1 MERER
6 KIMSET
12 ELMEQQAPTLVFGE
26 VETMVKEQA
35 PLAELPKTESVKQE
49 LDDSILTDEERRQV
63 DEFAKQIDLHN
74 STAILQ
80 YGVGTQKKM
89 ADFSGNALENVK
101 TKDLGEVGD
110 MLSEV
115 VTQLKGFDEEEKGF
129 LGIFKK
135 PAHKLEAIKT
145 KYSKAETNVNKIC
158 EALESNQV
166 MLLKDISIL
175 DKMYDLNLNY
185 FKELSMYIL
194 AGKKKLAETRETE
207 LPQLLEKAK
216 ASGLPEDAQAARD
229 LEALC
234 DRFEKKIHD
243 LELTRMVSIQTAPQI
258 RLVQS
263 SDTMM
268 VEKIQSTIVNTIP
281 LWKSQ
286 MVLALG
292 VTHAEQAARAQRE
305 VSDMTNEL
313 LKRNAEVLKTA
324 SIESAKESERGII
337 DMETL
342 KTTNANLISTLDEVM
357 KIQADGREK
366 RRVAEEEMRVMENDL
381 KQKLLE
387 LSDRK

>member
-1 MERER
+1 MNE
-6 KIMSET
+6 IDV
-12 ELMEQQAPTLVFGE
+12 MEQQAPTLVFGE
-26 VETMVKEQA
+26 VEDTVKEKE
-35 PLAELPKTESVKQE
+35 PLVEIPKAKELKDDLNDSV
-49 LDDSILTDEERRQV
+49 LSDEERRQV

-89 ADFSGNALENVK
+89 ADFSGSALENVK

-110 MLSEV
+110 MLSNV
-115 VTQLKGFDEEEKGF
+115 VTQLRDFDEEEKGF

-135 PAHKLEAIKT
+135 PANKIESMKS
-145 KYSKAETNVNKIC
+145 KYSKAETNINKIC
-158 EALESNQV
+158 EALEDNQV
-166 MLLKDISIL
+166 QLLKDISIL
-175 DKMYDLNLNY
+175 DKMYELNLTY

-216 ASGLPEDAQAARD
+216 TSGLPEDAQAARD

-234 DRFEKKIHD
+234 DRFEKKLHD

-258 RLVQS
+258 RLVQN

-292 VTHAEQAARAQRE
+292 VNHVEQAARAQRE

-313 LKRNAEVLKTA
+313 LRKNAEVLRVSA
-324 SIESAKESERGII
+324 IESAKESERGII

-342 KTTNANLISTLDEVM
+342 KTTNANLIATLDEVM

-366 RRVAEEEMRVMENDL
+366 RRVAEEEMRTMENEL
-381 KQKLLE
+381 KTKLLE

>member
-1 MERER
+1 
-6 KIMSET
+6 MSEIDM
-12 ELMEQQAPTLVFGE
+12 MEQQAPTLVFGE
-26 VETMVKEQA
+26 VEDAVKDKQ
-35 PLAELPKTESVKQE
+35 PLAEIPQAKELKED
-49 LDDSILTDEERRQV
+49 LDDSVLSDEERRQV

-110 MLSEV
+110 MLTNV
-115 VTQLKGFDEEEKGF
+115 VTQLKSFDEEEKGF

-135 PAHKLEAIKT
+135 PAQKVETMKA
-145 KYSKAETNVNKIC
+145 KYAKAETNINKIC
-158 EALESNQV
+158 EALEDNQV
-166 MLLKDISIL
+166 QLLKDISIL
-175 DKMYDLNLNY
+175 DKMYELNLTY

-207 LPQLLEKAK
+207 LPQLLDKAK

-234 DRFEKKIHD
+234 DRFEKKLHD

-292 VTHAEQAARAQRE
+292 VTHVEQAARAQRE

-313 LKRNAEVLKTA
+313 LKKNAEVLKVSA
-324 SIESAKESERGII
+324 IESAKESERGII

-366 RRVAEEEMRVMENDL
+366 RRAAEEEMRVMENEL
-381 KQKLLE
+381 KTKLLE
-387 LSDRK
+387 LSERK

>member
-1 MERER
+1 MDF
-6 KIMSET
+6 KET
-12 ELMEQQAPTLVFGE
+12 TPTLVFGE
-26 VETMVKEQA
+26 VEDAVKEKQPLTEIPQA
-35 PLAELPKTESVKQE
+35 KDIKEE
-49 LDDSILTDEERRQV
+49 LDDSVLNEEEKRQV
-63 DEFAKQIDLHN
+63 EEFAKQIDLHN

-101 TKDLGEVGD
+101 TKDLGEVGE
-110 MLSEV
+110 MLSDV
-115 VTQLKGFDEEEKGF
+115 VTQLKGFDEEEEKGF
-129 LGIFKK
+129 LGLFKK
-135 PAHKLEAIKT
+135 PAHKLESMKA
-145 KYSKAETNVNKIC
+145 KYARAETNVNKIC
-158 EALESNQV
+158 EALENNQV
-166 MLLKDISIL
+166 QLLKDISLL
-175 DKMYDLNLNY
+175 DKMYDLNLTY

-234 DRFEKKIHD
+234 DRFEKKLHD

-292 VTHAEQAARAQRE
+292 VTHAEQAAKAQRE

-313 LKRNAEVLKTA
+313 LRKNAEVLKTA

-342 KTTNANLISTLDEVM
+342 KNTNANLISTLDEVM

-366 RRVAEEEMRVMENDL
+366 RRIAEQEMQTMENEL

-387 LSDRK
+387 ISERK

>member
-1 MERER
+1 MNE
-6 KIMSET
+6 IDV
-12 ELMEQQAPTLVFGE
+12 MEQQAPTLVFGE
-26 VETMVKEQA
+26 VEDAVKDKQ
-35 PLAELPKTESVKQE
+35 PLAEIAQVKE
-49 LDDSILTDEERRQV
+49 MKDDLDDSVLGDEERRQV

-101 TKDLGEVGD
+101 TKDLGEVGE
-110 MLSEV
+110 MLSDV

-135 PAHKLEAIKT
+135 PANKLEAMKA

-158 EALESNQV
+158 EALEDNQV
-166 MLLKDISIL
+166 QLLKDISIL
-175 DKMYDLNLNY
+175 DKMYELNLTY

-207 LPQLLEKAK
+207 LPQLLAKAK

-234 DRFEKKIHD
+234 DRFEKKLHD

-313 LKRNAEVLKTA
+313 LKKNAEVLKVSA
-324 SIESAKESERGII
+324 IESAKESERGII

-381 KQKLLE
+381 KAKLLE
-387 LSDRK
+387 LSERK

>member
-1 MERER
+1 
-6 KIMSET
+6 MSEIDM
-12 ELMEQQAPTLVFGE
+12 MEQQAPTLVFGE
-26 VETMVKEQA
+26 VEDGVKDKQ
-35 PLAELPKTESVKQE
+35 PLAEISQEKDIKEE
-49 LDDSILTDEERRQV
+49 LDDSVLSDEEKRQV
-63 DEFAKQIDLHN
+63 EEFAKQIDLHN

-101 TKDLGEVGD
+101 TKDLGEVGE
-110 MLSEV
+110 MLSDV
-115 VTQLKGFDEEEKGF
+115 VTQLKGFDEEEEKGF
-129 LGIFKK
+129 LGLFKK
-135 PAHKLEAIKT
+135 PAHKLESMKA
-145 KYSKAETNVNKIC
+145 KYAKAETNVNKIC
-158 EALESNQV
+158 EALENNQV
-166 MLLKDISIL
+166 QLLKDISLL
-175 DKMYDLNLNY
+175 DKMYDLNLTY

-234 DRFEKKIHD
+234 DRFEKKLHD

-313 LKRNAEVLKTA
+313 LKKNAEVLKTA
-324 SIESAKESERGII
+324 TIESARESERGII

-342 KTTNANLISTLDEVM
+342 KNTNANLISTLDEVM

-366 RRVAEEEMRVMENDL
+366 RRIAEQEMQTMENEL

-387 LSDRK
+387 LSERK

>member
-1 MERER
+1 
-6 KIMSET
+6 MSEVDM
-12 ELMEQQAPTLVFGE
+12 MEQQAPTLVFGE
-26 VETMVKEQA
+26 VEDAVKEKQPLTEIPQA
-35 PLAELPKTESVKQE
+35 KDIKEE
-49 LDDSILTDEERRQV
+49 LDDSVLSEEEKRQV
-63 DEFAKQIDLHN
+63 EEFAKQIDLHN

-101 TKDLGEVGD
+101 TKDLGEVGE
-110 MLSEV
+110 MLSDV
-115 VTQLKGFDEEEKGF
+115 VTQLKGFDEEEEKGF
-129 LGIFKK
+129 LGLFKK
-135 PAHKLEAIKT
+135 PAHKLESMKA
-145 KYSKAETNVNKIC
+145 KYARAETNVNKIC
-158 EALESNQV
+158 EALENNQV
-166 MLLKDISIL
+166 QLLKDISLL
-175 DKMYDLNLNY
+175 DKMYDLNLTY

-234 DRFEKKIHD
+234 DRFEKKLHD

-292 VTHAEQAARAQRE
+292 VTHAEQAAKAQRE

-313 LKRNAEVLKTA
+313 LRKNAEVLKTA

-342 KTTNANLISTLDEVM
+342 KNTNANLISTLDEVM

-366 RRVAEEEMRVMENDL
+366 RRIAEQEMQNMENEL

-387 LSDRK
+387 ISERK